1 MGWQAALKPYVIKL
15 NPSKTV
21 TQKVKGEVFV
31 YDWNNQWNFHSF
43 KTWILPNNLFVVKL
57 QSKFWVL
64 LQIRFLQVCTS
75 PLNLDILP

>member
-31 YDWNNQWNFHSF
+31 YDWNN
-43 KTWILPNNLFVVKL
+43 INNK
-57 QSKFWVL
+57 
-64 LQIRFLQVCTS
+64 
-75 PLNLDILP
+75 

>member
-31 YDWNNQWNFHSF
+31 YDWNNQWNFFIHLKPEFSQ
-43 KTWILPNNLFVVKL
+43 TICSL
-57 QSKFWVL
+57 
-64 LQIRFLQVCTS
+64 
-75 PLNLDILP
+75 